1 MKIAVDA
8 MGGDYAP
15 RQNVSGAISAAR
27 RVKGRFEIVLVGDK
41 VQIQN
46 ELSRHFRTND
56 LALTIQHASEKIE
69 MGESPSVALKQ
80 KKNSSIAIAMRLHQ
94 QGEVDAVVSAGNT
107 GAVLA
112 SALFQLRKIKGVNR
126 PAIGSLLPNGRSATL
141 LIDAGTNVDC
151 KPHQLFEFG
160 IMGSIFMSQLFGIT
174 APRVGLL
181 NIGTEKGKGNEQ
193 VQQTYE
199 YFQKSKLN
207 FIGNIE
213 GGAILRDR
221 ADVVVCDG
229 FVGNIILKFAESFNK
244 VYSSNLRRRIG
255 KRLQYN
261 IGAYLL
267 RPAFRRLKKTFD
279 YAEYGGVPL
288 LGVNGVVIIC
298 HGSSSPKAIRN
309 AIFEAEKIIKERV
322 NDKIEQELNLKSK
335 SVVESETRMEIVT
348 ELTN

>member
-8 MGGDYAP
+8 MGGDHAP

-27 RVKGRFEIVLVGDK
+27 LAKDRFEIVLVGDK
-41 VQIQN
+41 NKIN
-46 ELSRHFRTND
+46 DELSRHFRINE
-56 LALTIQHASEKIE
+56 LVLSVHHASQQIE
-69 MGESPSVALKQ
+69 MNDSPAIALK
-80 KKNSSIAIAMRLHQ
+80 KKRDSSLAVAMQLHK
-94 QGEVDAVVSAGNT
+94 QGIVDAVVSAGNT
-107 GAVLA
+107 GAILA

-126 PAIGSLLPNGRSATL
+126 PAIGSLLPNGKSATL

-151 KPHQLFEFG
+151 KPQQLFEFG
-160 IMGSIFMSQLFGIT
+160 VMGGIFMNKLFGIT
-174 APRVGLL
+174 NPRIGLL
-181 NIGTEKGKGNEQ
+181 NIGIEKGKGNEQ
-193 VQQTYE
+193 VQLTYD
-199 YFQKSKLN
+199 YFERSDLN

-213 GGAILRDR
+213 GGAVLRDK

-229 FVGNIILKFAESFNK
+229 FVGNIILKFAESFSS

-298 HGSSSPKAIRN
+298 HGGSSPKAIRN
-309 AIFEAEKIIKERV
+309 AIFEAEKIIKEHV
-322 NDKIEQELNLKSK
+322 NDKIEQELNLK
-335 SVVESETRMEIVT
+335 TVT
-348 ELTN
+348 AV

>member
-15 RQNVSGAISAAR
+15 QQNVSGAISAAR
-27 RVKGRFEIVLVGDK
+27 RAKERFEIVLVGDK

-46 ELSRHFRTND
+46 ELSHHFRTDD

-69 MGESPSVALKQ
+69 MGESPAIALKQ
-80 KKNSSIAIAMRLHQ
+80 KKDSSIAVAMQLHKE
-94 QGEVDAVVSAGNT
+94 GKVDAVVSAGHT
-107 GAVLA
+107 GAALA
-112 SALFQLRKIKGVNR
+112 AALFQLRKIKGVNR

-151 KPHQLFEFG
+151 KPQQLFEFG
-160 IMGSIFMSQLFGIT
+160 IMGGIFMGKLFELSN
-174 APRVGLL
+174 PRIALL
-181 NIGTEKGKGNEQ
+181 NIGSEKGKGNEL
-193 VQQTYE
+193 VQETYNLFE
-199 YFQKSKLN
+199 NSKLN

-213 GGAILRDR
+213 GGAVLEDK

-261 IGAYLL
+261 LGAYLL
-267 RPAFRRLKKTFD
+267 RPAFRGLKKTFD

-309 AIFEAEKIIKERV
+309 AIFEAENIINERV
-322 NDKIEQELNLKSK
+322 NDKIKQELNKKTL
-335 SVVESETRMEIVT
+335 VT
-348 ELTN
+348 V

>member
-15 RQNVSGAISAAR
+15 RCNVSGAISAAR
-27 RVKGRFEIVLVGDK
+27 RAKERIEVVLVGDQEK
-41 VQIQN
+41 IQP
-46 ELSRHFRTND
+46 ELVRHFRTHE
-56 LALTIQHASEKIE
+56 LAITIYHASQQVE
-69 MGESPSVALKQ
+69 MHESPALALKQ
-80 KKNSSIAIAMRLHQ
+80 KREASISVAMQLHQ
-94 QGEVDAVVSAGNT
+94 EGKVDAVVSAGNT
-107 GAVLA
+107 GAILA

-126 PAIGSLLPNGRSATL
+126 PAIGSLLPNGKSATL

-151 KPHQLFEFG
+151 KPHQLLEFG
-160 IMGSIFMSQLFGIT
+160 VMGSIFMNKLFGI
-174 APRVGLL
+174 AVPRVGLL

-193 VQQTYE
+193 VQNTYQLLE
-199 YFQKSKLN
+199 NSSLN

-213 GGAILRDR
+213 GGTILRDKV
-221 ADVVVCDG
+221 DVVVCDG
-229 FVGNIILKFAESFNK
+229 FVGNIILKFAESFNS
-244 VYSSNLRRRIG
+244 VYTSNLRRRIG

-309 AIFEAEKIIKERV
+309 AIFEAEKIVKERV
-322 NDKIEQELNLKSK
+322 NDKIEQELSLKA
-335 SVVESETRMEIVT
+335 VIAA
-348 ELTN
+348 

>member
-27 RVKGRFEIVLVGDK
+27 MVKGRFEIVLVGDK

-46 ELSRHFRTND
+46 EFSHHFRTHD
-56 LALTIQHASEKIE
+56 LALTIHHASEKVE
-69 MGESPSVALKQ
+69 MGESPAIALKQ
-80 KKNSSIAIAMRLHQ
+80 KKDSSLAVAMQLHQ
-94 QGEVDAVVSAGNT
+94 EGKVEAVVSAGNT
-107 GAVLA
+107 GAILA

-151 KPHQLFEFG
+151 KPRQLFEFG
-160 IMGSIFMSQLFGIT
+160 VMGSIFMNKLFGIT
-174 APRVGLL
+174 NPRVGLL
-181 NIGTEKGKGNEQ
+181 NIGAEKGKGNEQ

-199 YFQKSKLN
+199 YFESSKLN

-213 GGAILRDR
+213 GGAILRDK

-298 HGSSSPKAIRN
+298 HGGSSPKAIRN
-309 AIFEAEKIIKERV
+309 AILEAEKIIKERV
-322 NDKIEQELNLKSK
+322 NDKIEQVLNLKTGAA
-335 SVVESETRMEIVT
+335 V
-348 ELTN
+348 

>member
-15 RQNVSGAISAAR
+15 QQNVSGAISAAR
-27 RVKGRFEIVLVGDK
+27 RAKERFEIVLVGDK

-46 ELSRHFRTND
+46 ELSHHFRTDD

-69 MGESPSVALKQ
+69 MGESPAIALKQ
-80 KKNSSIAIAMRLHQ
+80 KKDSSIAVAMQLHKE
-94 QGEVDAVVSAGNT
+94 GKVDAVVSAGHT
-107 GAVLA
+107 GAALA
-112 SALFQLRKIKGVNR
+112 AALFQLRKIKGVNR

-151 KPHQLFEFG
+151 KPQQLFKFG
-160 IMGSIFMSQLFGIT
+160 IMGGIFMGKLFELSN
-174 APRVGLL
+174 PRIALL
-181 NIGTEKGKGNEQ
+181 NIGSEKGKGNEL
-193 VQQTYE
+193 VQETYNLFE
-199 YFQKSKLN
+199 NSKLN

-213 GGAILRDR
+213 GGAVLEDK

-261 IGAYLL
+261 LGAYLL
-267 RPAFRRLKKTFD
+267 RPAFRGLKKTFD

-309 AIFEAEKIIKERV
+309 AIFEAENIINERV
-322 NDKIEQELNLKSK
+322 NDKIKQELNKKTL
-335 SVVESETRMEIVT
+335 VT
-348 ELTN
+348 V

>member
-8 MGGDYAP
+8 MGGDFAP

-27 RVKGRFEIVLVGDK
+27 LAKDRFEIVLVGDK
-41 VQIQN
+41 VQIQK
-46 ELSRHFRTND
+46 ELSRHFRTQD
-56 LALTIQHASEKIE
+56 LAISIYHASQKVE
-69 MGESPSVALKQ
+69 MDESPAVALRH
-80 KKNSSIAIAMRLHQ
+80 KKDTSLGVAMRLHKK
-94 QGEVDAVVSAGNT
+94 GEVDGVVSAGNT
-107 GAVLA
+107 GAILA

-151 KPHQLFEFG
+151 KPRQLFQFG
-160 IMGSIFMSQLFGIT
+160 VMGTIFMSKLFNINT
-174 APRVGLL
+174 PRVALL
-181 NIGTEKGKGNEQ
+181 NIGSEKGKGNEQ
-193 VQQTYE
+193 VQLTYDLFE
-199 YFQKSKLN
+199 NSELN

-229 FVGNIILKFAESFNK
+229 FIGNIILKFAESFNT

-261 IGAYLL
+261 LGAYLL

-322 NDKIEQELNLKSK
+322 NDKIEQELNFGTA
-335 SVVESETRMEIVT
+335 VEV
-348 ELTN
+348 